1 MTGARGPPC
10 PKTGP
15 LPEARA
21 KCLSHLLLAS
31 VDTSS
36 CASIGTARDLS
47 GTARRGGAGT
57 CDVVRAKYNRSRSNA
72 GGGIAW
78 YALKSL
84 GARQTCGW
92 SSRRPRA
99 RPPRSGVAPAVS
111 EYVVRGAVVTDSSWK
126 SWTSGVAALAAARR
140 ADNSTSAPDAATKP
154 ADAAAAHAIDAVRA
168 VGDVSVQAIRR
179 RRTDAVVEM
188 NVLTNYCVAAFRDE
202 PRVLP
207 INSSS

>member
-1 MTGARGPPC
+1 M
-10 PKTGP
+10 
-15 LPEARA
+15 RA
-21 KCLSHLLLAS
+21 VALRCRLLSPS
-31 VDTSS
+31 V
-36 CASIGTARDLS
+36 
-47 GTARRGGAGT
+47 
-57 CDVVRAKYNRSRSNA
+57 
-72 GGGIAW
+72 
-78 YALKSL
+78 
-84 GARQTCGW
+84 
-92 SSRRPRA
+92 RA
-99 RPPRSGVAPAVS
+99 RPAGGRRDGVGQGLRDLGRA
-111 EYVVRGAVVTDSSWK
+111 RGFRIRRARRRRRELMWWK

-188 NVLTNYCVAAFRDE
+188 KVLTNYCVAAFRDE